1 MSRRH
6 PLKKKSLMTGCRNS
20 ALLLML
26 CLLCAF
32 PARSE
37 PLLSEAA
44 ETAGVYAVPSVR
56 IAPLEKLKTDA
67 YGLRV
72 PEEGDPLNGNLW
84 ENSTFADVRRKITD
98 TQAAFF
104 PPAAEELRRK
114 LLLTAAE
121 PPRGTAEGEFL
132 TLRLSDLFRR
142 GDFESLRELTRKIPD
157 ARLTDEQAELFADA
171 SLLLSDNAS
180 ACRQT
185 VFGREGLYFQKLAVL
200 CAALDKDEN
209 KTQLGLDLLDEQG
222 NADPFLRDAADALL
236 SNRPLTEKPAE
247 LTPVSFF
254 LMRLFGAAPSE
265 DQLRTDEIWRL
276 AAFAESSSI
285 PWASRIESA
294 EKLTRSGLLA
304 PRHLS
309 ALYEQAELPEKEPAE
324 GPLYRA
330 LMYRNAA
337 AAFTDTA
344 RGDYV
349 RKALA
354 SARKDGSFIAAA
366 RAFRGILASLEPD
379 GDTAL
384 FSPDIVKAFAL
395 NGQTENLRRW
405 MENAREKSSESR
417 TQAEAWHVE
426 DLSLPDSVRAHIPEI
441 EKMMAFEE
449 KSDPAPENEQQSASA
464 EKLVRKTD
472 RIMLLLET
480 LGLFAPDETWVYTS
494 FAENGPEAA
503 FLKSLH
509 ETEKDGKKAI
519 VSTGEQI
526 LDILKELQKGYAG
539 ILNAARRLSD
549 MGLGE
554 QGRLLALE
562 ALTPDILAPE

>member
-1 MSRRH
+1 
-6 PLKKKSLMTGCRNS
+6 MTGCRNS
-20 ALLLML
+20 AWLLAL

-32 PARSE
+32 PARGG
-37 PLLSEAA
+37 PLSS
-44 ETAGVYAVPSVR
+44 ETARIYAVPNVR

-72 PEEGDPLNGNLW
+72 PENGAPLDGSLW
-84 ENSTFADVRRKITD
+84 ENSSLAVIRQKIMD
-98 TQAAFF
+98 TQASFF
-104 PPAAEELRRK
+104 PPAAEELRRT

-132 TLRLSDLFRR
+132 TLRLSELFRR
-142 GDFESLRELTRKIPD
+142 GDFDSLRELSRKIPD

-209 KTQLGLDLLDEQG
+209 RTQLGLDLLAEQG
-222 NADPFLRDAADALL
+222 NADPFLRDAAEALL

-247 LTPVSFF
+247 LTPSSFF
-254 LMRLFGAAPSE
+254 LMRLFGVAPSE
-265 DQLRTDEIWRL
+265 EQLRTDEIWPRT
-276 AAFAESSSI
+276 AFAESSNV
-285 PWASRIESA
+285 PWTARIESA
-294 EKLTRSGLLA
+294 EKLACHGLFDPRRLA
-304 PRHLS
+304 
-309 ALYEQAELPEKEPAE
+309 ALYEQAAPDGDPPAE

-337 AAFTDTA
+337 AAFTDAA
-344 RGDYV
+344 RNDYI

-354 SARKDGSFIAAA
+354 SARKDGCFIASA
-366 RAFRGILASLEPD
+366 RAFREILAAAEPD
-379 GDTAL
+379 GGSAAV
-384 FSPDIVKAFAL
+384 SPDIVKAFAL
-395 NGQTENLRRW
+395 NGQTENLRQW
-405 MENAREKSSESR
+405 MEAARAASLQSR
-417 TQAEAWHVE
+417 TQAEAWHAE
-426 DLSLPDSVRAHIPEI
+426 DLSRPDSVRPHIPEI

-449 KSDPAPENEQQSASA
+449 KSDPAPQNENQSASA

-509 ETEKDGKKAI
+509 EKEKSHKKEL
-519 VSTGEQI
+519 VSAGEQI
-526 LDILKELQKGYAG
+526 LDILKDLRKGYTG
-539 ILNAARRLSD
+539 VLNAARRLNE
-549 MGLGE
+549 MGLGSR
-554 QGRLLALE
+554 GRLLALE